1 MALGFLGAAVK
12 GLGTAKKAGGGMKMA
27 RSMFKRKDK
36 KSQQIQQQQGQ
47 AEESQGGVDK
57 SQNPPISFTSPIV
70 SDSAKTISKATD
82 EKQTEDLQGTA
93 FRIRKSVV
101 DINTLLKGSLTLDK
115 LQAKKKR
122 VKDKQLTKKKQERK
136 LEKPKGEG
144 KGIGR
149 FVPQKAKSL
158 FGRTINFLVT
168 IFWGWLIM
176 KFWDHLPK
184 LLVVV
189 KGIAGVM
196 NWLKEWGGKVLNAL
210 VTLVDWG
217 NKLVTGLRDK
227 VGDLFGEKG
236 LKIFDKL
243 GNTLK
248 WVLNIAAIAAMT
260 AGVVLM
266 KSTSLAYWRGYRDG
280 MMGRTKGGIAGNI
293 LKHGWKRAPKRLL
306 IKMFGKKGAMSVM
319 GWGSKIGATAKGILA
334 AKATAVTG
342 WVASVGLLS
351 SALGEGMGWLSKKG
365 RHMNKMSQE
374 NYEKQKDKKW
384 WDPRK
389 WGSWGLWKLG
399 ELQNRI
405 MGPLIS
411 LFDIVG
417 TPFRYLIEAIRYPFL
432 DEQGQA
438 KQRKNLAK
446 FDGRIREQFRR
457 FVNMFDFMGVVGD
470 ETGSWGNIFG
480 HESAQKDLVR
490 KLDDNPYK
498 KISTYTEEDADQ
510 SETII
515 INNQSS
521 SSSSSEDKSTS
532 GDTVL
537 AMQGAF
543 TDTTDGKEFVGGNSA
558 YDILHKG
565 A

>member
-36 KSQQIQQQQGQ
+36 KSQQIQQQQDQ
-47 AEESQGGVDK
+47 SEESEGGVDK

-260 AGVVLM
+260 AGIVLM
-266 KSTSLAYWRGYRDG
+266 KSTSLAYWRGFRDG
-280 MMGRTKGGIAGNI
+280 MMGRKGKIAGNI
-293 LKHGWKRAPKRLL
+293 FKYGLRRAPRRLL
-306 IKMFGKKGAMSVM
+306 IKMF
-319 GWGSKIGATAKGILA
+319 
-334 AKATAVTG
+334 
-342 WVASVGLLS
+342 
-351 SALGEGMGWLSKKG
+351 
-365 RHMNKMSQE
+365 
-374 NYEKQKDKKW
+374 
-384 WDPRK
+384 
-389 WGSWGLWKLG
+389 
-399 ELQNRI
+399 
-405 MGPLIS
+405 
-411 LFDIVG
+411 
-417 TPFRYLIEAIRYPFL
+417 
-432 DEQGQA
+432 
-438 KQRKNLAK
+438 
-446 FDGRIREQFRR
+446 
-457 FVNMFDFMGVVGD
+457 
-470 ETGSWGNIFG
+470 
-480 HESAQKDLVR
+480 
-490 KLDDNPYK
+490 
-498 KISTYTEEDADQ
+498 
-510 SETII
+510 
-515 INNQSS
+515 
-521 SSSSSEDKSTS
+521 
-532 GDTVL
+532 
-537 AMQGAF
+537 
-543 TDTTDGKEFVGGNSA
+543 
-558 YDILHKG
+558 
-565 A
+565 

>member
-1 MALGFLGAAVK
+1 MALGFLGAALK
-12 GLGTAKKAGGGMKMA
+12 GLGTAKKVGGGMKMS
-27 RSMFKRKDK
+27 RNIFKRKDK
-36 KSQQIQQQQGQ
+36 KSRQPQQQHDQSD
-47 AEESQGGVDK
+47 ESQGGVDK

-122 VKDKQLTKKKQERK
+122 VKNKQLTKKKQERK
-136 LEKPKGEG
+136 LERPKGEG

-184 LLVVV
+184 LLGVV

-210 VTLVDWG
+210 VTVVDWG

-236 LKIFDKL
+236 LKVFDKL

-266 KSTSLAYWRGYRDG
+266 KSTSLAYWRGFRDG
-280 MMGRTKGGIAGNI
+280 MMGGKGKIAGNI
-293 LKHGWKRAPKRLL
+293 FKHGLKRAPKRLL
-306 IKMFGKKGAMSVM
+306 IKLLGKGK
-319 GWGSKIGATAKGILA
+319 
-334 AKATAVTG
+334 AKAVLGAGKTAGGWLMGTGAAAAG
-342 WVASVGLLS
+342 WVASAGLLA
-351 SALGEGMGWLSKKG
+351 SAVGEGGGQLTMMGRNWNKG
-365 RHMNKMSQE
+365 LEQRAKAN
-374 NYEKQKDKKW
+374 EKLKW
-384 WDPRK
+384 WNPKR
-389 WGSWGLWKLG
+389 WGSWALWKLG
-399 ELQNRI
+399 EGANRVF
-405 MGPLIS
+405 GAFFGL
-411 LFDIVG
+411 LDIIG
-417 TPFRYLIEAIRYPFL
+417 TPFRFLIEAIRYLFL
-432 DEQGQA
+432 DKRGRDR
-438 KQRKNLAK
+438 QRENLAK

-457 FVNMFDFMGVVGD
+457 IANSFDFLGIVSD
-470 ETGSWGNIFG
+470 ETGGWGNIYG
-480 HESAQKDLVR
+480 DKGNAGKGQKELIRRIEGD
-490 KLDDNPYK
+490 PSSS
-498 KISTYTEEDADQ
+498 ISTYTDDDTQ
-510 SETII
+510 SSETII

-521 SSSSSEDKSTS
+521 SSSSGPDKSVS
-532 GDTVL
+532 ADTVP
-537 AMQGAF
+537 AIEGAL
-543 TDTTDGKEFVGGNSA
+543 TDTTDGNQLVGGPNT

>member
-1 MALGFLGAAVK
+1 MALGFLGAALK
-12 GLGTAKKAGGGMKMA
+12 GLGTAKKVGGGMKMS
-27 RSMFKRKDK
+27 RSIFKRKDK
-36 KSQQIQQQQGQ
+36 KPQQQQGQ
-47 AEESQGGVDK
+47 AEESRGGVDK

-93 FRIRKSVV
+93 FRIRRSVV

-122 VKDKQLTKKKQERK
+122 VKDKQLTKKKQEGK

-196 NWLKEWGGKVLNAL
+196 NWLKEWGGKFLNAL

-227 VGDLFGEKG
+227 VGDLFGQKG

-266 KSTSLAYWRGYRDG
+266 KSTSLAYWRGFRDG
-280 MMGRTKGGIAGNI
+280 MMGKRGGMAGNI

-306 IKMFGKKGAMSVM
+306 IKMFGKKGATSI
-319 GWGSKIGATAKGILA
+319 IGAGK
-334 AKATAVTG
+334 TAVGWLTGTTAAAAG
-342 WVASVGLLS
+342 WVASAGLLA
-351 SALGEGMGWLSKKG
+351 SAVGEGGGQLTMMGRNWNKG
-365 RHMNKMSQE
+365 LEQNAKA
-374 NYEKQKDKKW
+374 NEKLKW
-384 WDPRK
+384 WNPKR
-389 WGSWGLWKLG
+389 WGSWALWKLG
-399 ELQNRI
+399 EGANRVF
-405 MGPLIS
+405 GAFFGL
-411 LFDIVG
+411 LDILG

-432 DEQGQA
+432 DERGRNR
-438 KQRKNLAK
+438 QRENLAK

-457 FVNMFDFMGVVGD
+457 IANSFDFLGIVSD
-470 ETGSWGNIFG
+470 ETGGWGNIYG
-480 HESAQKDLVR
+480 DKGNAGKGQKELIRRIEGD
-490 KLDDNPYK
+490 PSSS
-498 KISTYTEEDADQ
+498 ISTYTEEDADQ

-521 SSSSSEDKSTS
+521 SSSSSEDKSTA
-532 GDTVL
+532 GDTVQ

>member
-1 MALGFLGAAVK
+1 MALGFLGGALK
-12 GLGTAKKAGGGMKMA
+12 GLGTAKKAGGGMKMS
-27 RSMFKRKDK
+27 RNIFKRKDK
-36 KSQQIQQQQGQ
+36 KPQQQQGQ
-47 AEESQGGVDK
+47 SEESQGGVDK
-57 SQNPPISFTSPIV
+57 SQNPQVSFTSPMGA
-70 SDSAKTISKATD
+70 DAAQNISKASD
-82 EKQTEDLQGTA
+82 EKQTEDLAGTA

-158 FGRTINFLVT
+158 LGRTINFLVT
-168 IFWGWLIM
+168 IFWGWLLM

-184 LLVVV
+184 LMGVV

-196 NWLKEWGGKVLNAL
+196 NWLKEWGGKFLNAM
-210 VTLVDWG
+210 VTLVHWG
-217 NKLVTGLRDK
+217 DKLVTGLRDK

-236 LKIFDKL
+236 LKLFDKL

-248 WVLNIAAIAAMT
+248 WVLNLAAIAAMT
-260 AGVVLM
+260 AGVVLL
-266 KSTSLAYWRGYRDG
+266 KSTSLAYWKGYRDG
-280 MMGRTKGGIAGNI
+280 MLGKTVGGNI
-293 LKHGWKRAPKRLL
+293 LKYGWGRAGKRAL
-306 IKMFGKKGAMSVM
+306 IWAFGKKGATSAMA
-319 GWGSKIGATAKGILA
+319 WGTKAIATGKSILA
-334 AKATAVTG
+334 MKGTVALG
-342 WVASVGLLS
+342 WVAAAMGV
-351 SALGEGMGWLSKKG
+351 SAAIGEGLGWISKKG
-365 RHMNKMSQE
+365 RHMNLVAKE

-399 ELQNRI
+399 ELSNRI
-405 MGPLIS
+405 VGPIIS
-411 LFDIVG
+411 LFDILG
-417 TPFRYLIEAIRYPFL
+417 TPIRYLIAAIRYPFL
-432 DEQGQA
+432 DKQGQA

-457 FVNMFDFMGVVGD
+457 FVNMFDFMGIISD
-470 ETGSWGNIFG
+470 ETGSWGNIYG
-480 HESAQKDLVR
+480 HETAQKDLVR
-490 KLDDNPYK
+490 KLDADPYTSLMK
-498 KISTYTEEDADQ
+498 STDPEDS
-510 SETII
+510 SEII
-515 INNQSS
+515 VVEKTSS
-521 SSSSSEDKSTS
+521 SSSSKKEETAS
-532 GDTVL
+532 GDTVQ
-537 AMQGAF
+537 AMAGAF
-543 TDTTDGKEFVGGNSA
+543 TETTDGKEFVGGNSA

>member
-1 MALGFLGAAVK
+1 MALGFLGAALK
-12 GLGTAKKAGGGMKMA
+12 GLGTAKKVGGGMKMS
-27 RSMFKRKDK
+27 RNIFKRKDK
-36 KSQQIQQQQGQ
+36 KSRQPQQQHDQSD
-47 AEESQGGVDK
+47 ESQGGVDK

-122 VKDKQLTKKKQERK
+122 VKNKQLTKKKQERK
-136 LEKPKGEG
+136 LERPKGEG

-210 VTLVDWG
+210 VTVVDWG

-236 LKIFDKL
+236 LKVFDKL

-266 KSTSLAYWRGYRDG
+266 KSTSLAYWRGFRDG
-280 MMGRTKGGIAGNI
+280 MMGGKGKIAGNI
-293 LKHGWKRAPKRLL
+293 FKHGLKRAPKRLL
-306 IKMFGKKGAMSVM
+306 IKLLGKGK
-319 GWGSKIGATAKGILA
+319 
-334 AKATAVTG
+334 AKAVLGAGKTAGGWLMGTGAAAAG
-342 WVASVGLLS
+342 WVASAGLLA
-351 SALGEGMGWLSKKG
+351 SAVGEGGGQLTMMGRNWNKG
-365 RHMNKMSQE
+365 LEQRAKAN
-374 NYEKQKDKKW
+374 EKLKW
-384 WDPRK
+384 WNPKR
-389 WGSWGLWKLG
+389 WGSWALWKLG
-399 ELQNRI
+399 EGANRVF
-405 MGPLIS
+405 GAFFGL
-411 LFDIVG
+411 LDIIG
-417 TPFRYLIEAIRYPFL
+417 TPFRFLIEAIRYLFL
-432 DEQGQA
+432 DKRGRDR
-438 KQRKNLAK
+438 QRENLAK

-457 FVNMFDFMGVVGD
+457 IANSFDFLGIVSD
-470 ETGSWGNIFG
+470 ETGGWGNIYG
-480 HESAQKDLVR
+480 DKGNAGKGQKELIRRIEGD
-490 KLDDNPYK
+490 PSSS
-498 KISTYTEEDADQ
+498 ISTYTDDDTQ
-510 SETII
+510 SSETII

-521 SSSSSEDKSTS
+521 SSSSGPDKSVS
-532 GDTVL
+532 ADTVP
-537 AMQGAF
+537 AIEGAL
-543 TDTTDGKEFVGGNSA
+543 TDTTDGNQLVGGPNT

>member
-1 MALGFLGAAVK
+1 MALGFLGAALK
-12 GLGTAKKAGGGMKMA
+12 GLGTAKKVGGGMKMS
-27 RSMFKRKDK
+27 RNIFKRKDK
-36 KSQQIQQQQGQ
+36 KSRQPQQQHDQSD
-47 AEESQGGVDK
+47 ESQGGVDK

-184 LLVVV
+184 LLGVV

-210 VTLVDWG
+210 VTVVDWG

-236 LKIFDKL
+236 LKVFDKL

-266 KSTSLAYWRGYRDG
+266 KSTSLAYWRGFRDG
-280 MMGRTKGGIAGNI
+280 MMGGKGKIAGNI
-293 LKHGWKRAPKRLL
+293 FKHGLKRAPKRLL
-306 IKMFGKKGAMSVM
+306 IKLLGKGK
-319 GWGSKIGATAKGILA
+319 
-334 AKATAVTG
+334 AKAVLGAGKTAGGWLMGTGAAAAG
-342 WVASVGLLS
+342 WVASAGLLA
-351 SALGEGMGWLSKKG
+351 SAVGEGGGQLTMMGRNWNKG
-365 RHMNKMSQE
+365 LEQRAKAN
-374 NYEKQKDKKW
+374 EKLKW
-384 WDPRK
+384 WNPKR
-389 WGSWGLWKLG
+389 WGSWALWKLG
-399 ELQNRI
+399 EGANRVF
-405 MGPLIS
+405 GAFFGL
-411 LFDIVG
+411 LDIIG
-417 TPFRYLIEAIRYPFL
+417 TPFRFLIEAIRYLFL
-432 DEQGQA
+432 DKRGRDR
-438 KQRKNLAK
+438 QRENLAK

-457 FVNMFDFMGVVGD
+457 IANSFDFLGIVSD
-470 ETGSWGNIFG
+470 ETGGWGNIYG
-480 HESAQKDLVR
+480 DKGNAGKGQKELIRRIEGD
-490 KLDDNPYK
+490 PSSS
-498 KISTYTEEDADQ
+498 ISTYTDDDTQ
-510 SETII
+510 SSETII

-521 SSSSSEDKSTS
+521 SSSSGPDKSVS
-532 GDTVL
+532 ADTVP
-537 AMQGAF
+537 AIEGAL
-543 TDTTDGKEFVGGNSA
+543 TDTTDGNQLVGGPNT